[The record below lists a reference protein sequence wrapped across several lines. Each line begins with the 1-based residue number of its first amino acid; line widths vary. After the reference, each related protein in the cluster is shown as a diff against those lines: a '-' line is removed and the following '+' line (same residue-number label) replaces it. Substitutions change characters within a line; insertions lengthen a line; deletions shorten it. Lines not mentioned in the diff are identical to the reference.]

1 VSMRLRYG
9 SFLMPAAA
17 VLLVFH
23 LVPVAMVLGIS
34 FTEPHAGLQN
44 YRALLTSGAA
54 QNALA
59 TTFRIA
65 VSTTL
70 ITVALGTVYALIA
83 WKSRPAIGRLMI
95 NTVALTFWLS
105 VLIRTVAWVAIL
117 RDNGILNG
125 LLQAIGLIA
134 TPLPLLRNQTGVLI
148 GMVHYMLPLAVLPV
162 YNSLRAVPVQQLQA
176 ARSMSASGAY
186 ILRTVVLPQCTP
198 GIVAACALVF
208 MLSLG
213 FFVTPAILGGGKV
226 VMVAEYIRLQIEE
239 TVRWGLAS
247 MMATT
252 LLVAVCVSMGL
263 AARAVGLKRIFQ
275 GH

>member
-1 VSMRLRYG
+1 MSIRLRYG
-9 SFLMPAAA
+9 AFLIPGAV

-23 LVPVAMVLGIS
+23 LIPVAMVLGIS
-34 FTEPHAGLQN
+34 FTEPHVGLQN
-44 YRALLTSGAA
+44 YRALWTSGAA

-65 VSTTL
+65 FLTTL

-83 WKSRPAIGRLMI
+83 WKSTPAIGRLMI
-95 NTVALTFWLS
+95 AAVALTFWLS

-117 RDNGILNG
+117 RHNGVLNS
-125 LLQAIGLIA
+125 LLQASGMIA

-162 YNSLRAVPVQQLQA
+162 YNSLRAIPVQQLQA

-186 ILRTVVLPQCTP
+186 ILKSVVLPQCMP
-198 GIVAACALVF
+198 GIIAACALVF

-213 FFVTPAILGGGKV
+213 FFVTPAVLGGGKV
-226 VMVAEYIRLQIEE
+226 VMVAEYIRLQIDE

-252 LLVAVCVSMGL
+252 LLILVCTSL
-263 AARAVGLKRIFQ
+263 SLTARAVGLRRIFE